1 MAAQTIR
8 KAREEDT
15 IHLTIQRLRKRT
27 SFNPSLE
34 GFKHING
41 QTTYDNGQREQW
53 FVSRRIQPE
62 TFNLL
67 ITRRIECHLFATS
80 PIVVLE
86 CKQVETG
93 EPYVIHIQTWMHSD
107 SKVSISVKGRNLSVA
122 DDNPAETILDCTLT
136 QRPKSWVIK
145 LRKASE
151 MVQRHIDKIY
161 NIDDPVGVYHV
172 ISRLM
177 GCMSPEDFGTLMSNR
192 YHTGDINYWEKAKY
206 LFNFDVEKKAA
217 KHVNPGESLGFS
229 IMKCILETNEKVSI
243 LLWKE
248 LSQEERNMYRWLY
261 YFPTKHS
268 SQAELK
274 EYNKLFDRAWIK
286 NDF

>member
-8 KAREEDT
+8 NAREEDT
-15 IHLTIQRLRKRT
+15 IHLTIQRLRKRI

-62 TFNLL
+62 TFNLF
-67 ITRRIECHLFATS
+67 IVRRIECHLFATS
-80 PIVVLE
+80 HIIVLE
-86 CKQVETG
+86 CKQVETL
-93 EPYVIHIQTWMHSD
+93 EPYVIHIQTWMYSD
-107 SKVSISVKGRNLSVA
+107 AKVSISVKGRSLSIS
-122 DDNPAETILDCTLT
+122 DDNPGETILSCTLT
-136 QRPKSWVIK
+136 ERPKSWVIK

-151 MVQRHIDKIY
+151 MIQRHIDKIY
-161 NIDDPVGVYHV
+161 NIDDPVGVYYV
-172 ISRLM
+172 ISKLM
-177 GCMSPEDFGTLMSNR
+177 GCMNVDDFDTYMSNR
-192 YHTGDINYWEKAKY
+192 YQPGDINYREKAEY
-206 LFNFDVEKKAA
+206 LAKFDVDKKAA
-217 KHVNPGESLGFS
+217 KHVNPGESLGFG
-229 IMKCILETNEKVSI
+229 IMKCILGMNEKIAI

-248 LSQEERNMYRWLY
+248 LSKEEKNVYRWLY

-268 SQAELK
+268 SLEELR
-274 EYNKLFDRAWIK
+274 EYRKLFIDITK